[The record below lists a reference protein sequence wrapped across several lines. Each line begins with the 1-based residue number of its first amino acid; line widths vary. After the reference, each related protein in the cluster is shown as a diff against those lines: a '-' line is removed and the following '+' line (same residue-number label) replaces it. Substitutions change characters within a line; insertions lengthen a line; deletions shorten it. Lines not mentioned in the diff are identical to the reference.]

1 MSAKSIFLVVL
12 SCFPL
17 LSSLYAQSM
26 DDAFVQAKK
35 EKKIVIV
42 AVESTNCKECND
54 IAAKGIS
61 TSLVKNAISNNAIFL
76 KVYKMPEAFL
86 GPSVLY
92 ILPSEFFGVLF
103 LDADRNI
110 LDIMEGSSSSYIPYL
125 DHIDKAVK
133 ENQSNGTSLADLK
146 KNYYNNI
153 GSFESIKQLVE
164 KIRKL
169 NLEPQQQIID
179 ELTQKAP
186 EDSANSLS
194 FIQFIARC
202 APIYS
207 SIAEQYNVKNRDDYN
222 MAWYRMS
229 LQERIFINNRIYTK
243 SLSKAIREKDTNYA
257 YRVSSSR
264 LNNFNTGT
272 AANMEEGQKA
282 SAETML
288 QFYKGINDTTSYLR
302 SVFTFYDR
310 FYMNTKVETILKED
324 SIRKENLFKK
334 VPTNSTTGTV
344 IPSNGIAVKTVS
356 FTPRAGYYAGQLNN
370 GAWTVYTYTKDKN
383 HLAKAV
389 TWVKRGLEFAESPA
403 LMDTYARLLYK
414 TGNKEEAI
422 SWEQKAIDG
431 NKKRDMTAEEFEKVL
446 RLMKT
451 GVEKIDAY

>member
-1 MSAKSIFLVVL
+1 MFSF
-12 SCFPL
+12 
-17 LSSLYAQSM
+17 LYAQSM

-35 EKKIVIV
+35 EKKIVMV

-54 IAAKGIS
+54 VAAKGIS

-76 KVYKMPEAFL
+76 KVNKMPEAFL

-133 ENQSNGTSLADLK
+133 ENQSNGTSLAELK

-169 NLEPQQQIID
+169 NLEPQQQLLD

-194 FIQFIARC
+194 FLQFIARS
-202 APIYS
+202 APIINS
-207 SIAEQYNVKNRDDYN
+207 VAEQYLVKNRDNYN

-229 LQERIFINNRIYTK
+229 LQERIILNNRIYVK
-243 SLSKAIREKDTNYA
+243 SLSKAIKDKDTNFA
-257 YRVSSSR
+257 YRVSSNRS
-264 LNNFNTGT
+264 NNFNTGT

-288 QFYKGINDTTSYLR
+288 QFYKGINDTISYLR

-344 IPSNGIAVKTVS
+344 IPSTGIAVKTVS

>member
-1 MSAKSIFLVVL
+1 MNAKFIFLVVL
-12 SCFPL
+12 SCFSL
-17 LSSLYAQSM
+17 LSSIYAQSM
-26 DDAFVQAKK
+26 DEAFVQAKK
-35 EKKIVIV
+35 EKKIVMV
-42 AVESTNCKECND
+42 AVESASCKECND
-54 IAAKGIS
+54 VAAKGIS
-61 TSLVKNAISNNAIFL
+61 TNLVKSAISNNAIFL
-76 KVYKMPEAFL
+76 KVSKMPEAFL

-103 LDADRNI
+103 LDADRNM

-153 GSFESIKQLVE
+153 GSFESIIQLIE

-169 NLEPQQQIID
+169 NLEPQQQLLD

-194 FIQFIARC
+194 FLQFIAHC
-202 APIYS
+202 APVIN
-207 SIAEQYNVKNRDDYN
+207 SIAEQYLVKNRDTYN

-229 LQERIFINNRIYTK
+229 LQERIILNNRIYVK
-243 SLSKAIREKDTNYA
+243 SLSKAIRDKDTNFA
-257 YRVSSSR
+257 YRVSSNRS
-264 LNNFNTGT
+264 NNFNTGT

-288 QFYKGINDTTSYLR
+288 QFYKGINDTISYLR

-310 FYMNTKVETILKED
+310 FYMNTKVEIILKED
-324 SIRKENLFKK
+324 SIRKDNLFKK

-344 IPSNGIAVKTVS
+344 MPSSGVAVKTVS
-356 FTPRAGYYAGQLNN
+356 FAPRAGFYAGQLNN

-422 SWEQKAIDG
+422 SWEQKAIEG
-431 NKKRDMTAEEFEKVL
+431 NKKKEMPAGEFEKVL
-446 RLMKT
+446 ELMKA